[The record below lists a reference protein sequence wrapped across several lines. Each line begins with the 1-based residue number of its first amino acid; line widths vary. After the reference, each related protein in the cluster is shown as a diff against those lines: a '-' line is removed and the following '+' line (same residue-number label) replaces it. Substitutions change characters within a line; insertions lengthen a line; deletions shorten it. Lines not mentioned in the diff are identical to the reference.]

1 MSCAYKREPQL
12 ILYVII
18 VLLHAPPNITGIYAY
33 LTKLSKGT
41 LTDYYVRLCAFVVCN
56 RFSVGC
62 RDPPSSDFS
71 LTRKITMTGGKT
83 NGYLPS
89 EKRSS
94 SFTQKG

>member
-41 LTDYYVRLCAFVVCN
+41 LTDY
-56 RFSVGC
+56 
-62 RDPPSSDFS
+62 
-71 LTRKITMTGGKT
+71 
-83 NGYLPS
+83 
-89 EKRSS
+89 
-94 SFTQKG
+94 

>member
-41 LTDYYVRLCAFVVCN
+41 LTDYYVRVWAFVVCN

-71 LTRKITMTGGKT
+71 LT
-83 NGYLPS
+83 
-89 EKRSS
+89 
-94 SFTQKG
+94 